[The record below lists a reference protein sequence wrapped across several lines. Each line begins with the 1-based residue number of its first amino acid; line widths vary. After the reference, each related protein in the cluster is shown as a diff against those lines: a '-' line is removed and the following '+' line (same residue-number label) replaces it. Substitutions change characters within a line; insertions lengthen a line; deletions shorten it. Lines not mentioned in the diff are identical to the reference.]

1 MCAVCASGGGSS
13 GGGAVWVVVG
23 GCCLCGV
30 VIGVCR
36 ISVHCDFWRL
46 SL

>member
-30 VIGVCR
+30 VIGICM